1 MTTTVLPSTAS
12 AAGAAG
18 GGVDLLGVVREARLS
33 ADAAEVQ
40 ILVGAVDWAVANPPL
55 FGREAALWYAP
66 TGAGAA
72 PQALELTAEGV
83 PDVDRAAVAELGI
96 ALGTSTQGAQR
107 LLAEALELA
116 FRLPTLWVR
125 VVAGEVTPWRA
136 RRVAQATRP
145 LSKLAAA
152 FVDREI
158 GPVADRV
165 AGAQLEGLVATA
177 MARHDAELAEQ
188 VAAQRAEQRDVQI
201 RLGET
206 TLAGLTEVSGWVD
219 LPDALD
225 LDAAL
230 SHSAAQLAAWGS
242 SEPLQVRRARA
253 LGELAREHLAFQGQ
267 PVTGAGDIGSRD
279 DLDLNPHD
287 DPDGDLEEVEAAGAG
302 SNRAAA
308 AGRPEVRV
316 RPKRQ
321 VMLYVHLTDAAI
333 YDMISRGNLAAGDD
347 ASQRT
352 PGGTCGTN
360 EDRWRVPVWVGRVE
374 NTATPITAETIR
386 SWCADPD
393 TRLTVRPVLDL
404 NGYQQADSYEIP
416 GRIKEQIR
424 LRDGTCIFPGC
435 RAKALYCQDDHVEP
449 YDHANPAEGG
459 RTETTN
465 LRLLCQHHHNLKTH
479 HGFRYL
485 ILTNGAVLW
494 RTPHG
499 LRIRRNRDGTIDYL
513 TRHRTRYRTDDG
525 DDGDDGGDGGGGGGG
540 GDEADA
546 HLPQG
551 TAATRARRRGIPGW
565 DAIAGFNTLNP
576 ADTADPACPAE
587 SPNALDDHGP
597 PPF

>member
-1 MTTTVLPSTAS
+1 MTTTATVPRTA
-12 AAGAAG
+12 AAAAA
-18 GGVDLLGVVREARLS
+18 VVRDADEVLGSAR
-33 ADAAEVQ
+33 AARARAVAAEVQ
-40 ILVGAVDWAVANPPL
+40 VLVDAVDWAVLNPPL
-55 FGREAALWYAP
+55 FGREAATWYAA
-66 TGAGAA
+66 TSQGSA
-72 PQALELTAEGV
+72 PVALELTAEGV

-96 ALGTSTQGAQR
+96 ALGMSTQGAQR

-116 FRLPTLWVR
+116 FRLPTLWAR

-165 AGAQLEGLVATA
+165 TGAQLEGLVATA

-242 SEPLQVRRARA
+242 SEPLPVRRARA
-253 LGELAREHLAFQGQ
+253 LGELAREHLTFQGQ
-267 PVTGAGDIGSRD
+267 PVTGADHHLDDDSSHDR
-279 DLDLNPHD
+279 DLD
-287 DPDGDLEEVEAAGAG
+287 GDHGDHAGETRQVSRRGAG
-302 SNRAAA
+302 GA
-308 AGRPEVRV
+308 RV

-333 YDMISRGNLAAGDD
+333 YDMISRGNSTAGDD
-347 ASQRT
+347 ATQGT
-352 PGGTCGTN
+352 PGGACGTN

-374 NTATPITAETIR
+374 NTAAAITAETIR

-449 YDHANPAEGG
+449 YDHANPDAGG

-513 TRHRTRYRTDDG
+513 TRHRTRYRPDDG
-525 DDGDDGGDGGGGGGG
+525 ADGADSDG

-565 DAIAGFNTLNP
+565 DTIAGLEALNP

-587 SPNALDDHGP
+587 SPNALDHHDP